1 MKKIEPIA
9 GYISLGLGIVSII
22 TLYWGIGVFIAII
35 GIIFGCI
42 GYGYD
47 NSKAACIG
55 TWLCFLCVALACASC
70 ILGGKYIRFLKF
82 RPRRI

>member
-9 GYISLGLGIVSII
+9 GWISLVLGIVSII

-35 GIIFGCI
+35 GIVFGCI

-47 NSKAACIG
+47 NSKIALIG
-55 TWLCFLCVALACASC
+55 VIICFSC
-70 ILGGKYIRFLKF
+70 IALVFVSGVLYGKYIRFLKF
-82 RPRRI
+82 K

>member
-9 GYISLGLGIVSII
+9 GTISLVLGIVSII
-22 TLYWGIGVFIAII
+22 TLYWGIGVFVAII

-47 NSKAACIG
+47 NSKIARIEEFFNTFNALIIDDHKFAIG
-55 TWLCFLCVALACASC
+55 KTHIMQSIEF
-70 ILGGKYIRFLKF
+70 I
-82 RPRRI
+82 

>member
-9 GYISLGLGIVSII
+9 GTISLVLGIVSII
-22 TLYWGIGVFIAII
+22 TLYWGIGVFVAII

-47 NSKAACIG
+47 NSKIARIG
-55 TWLCFLCVALACASC
+55 TILCFVIVGIVCIACVVD
-70 ILGGKYIRFLKF
+70 GKYIRFLKF
-82 RPRRI
+82 R

>member
-9 GYISLGLGIVSII
+9 GHISLVLGIVSII

-42 GYGYD
+42 GYGHD
-47 NSKAACIG
+47 NSKGALVGMI
-55 TWLCFLCVALACASC
+55 LCFLCVALACVSC
-70 ILGGKYIRFLKF
+70 ILDGKYISFLKF
-82 RPRRI
+82 RQSRI